1 MIKWLCEVVSE
12 RQTGWIT
19 EWRYNSSFEWRNDR
33 ITEWRLD
40 WMVEWLHNGVTKPP
54 NDLIN
59 EHADVFDRL
68 GD

>member
-1 MIKWLCEVVSE
+1 MA
-12 RQTGWIT
+12 
-19 EWRYNSSFEWRNDR
+19 
-33 ITEWRLD
+33 
-40 WMVEWLHNGVTKPP
+40 EWLHDEVTKRP